1 MVKFDAVEFASV
13 QNTPGED
20 EVYVGKVSALNPVFV
35 MVYSAAEFVLG
46 DGVVGVG
53 IVKDVPLTVIMFVR
67 HSVGPVMRKLL
78 FGATWM
84 FPVTSTVRFPTLVV
98 PADGVAE

>member
-1 MVKFDAVEFASV
+1 MLKFDAVEFASV

-20 EVYVGKVSALNPVFV
+20 VVYVGKVSALNPVFV

-53 IVKDVPLTVIMFVR
+53 IVKEVPVTVIMFVR

-78 FGATWM
+78 FGATCM
-84 FPVTSTVRFPTLVV
+84 FPVTSTVKFPTLVV
-98 PADGVAE
+98 PAGGVAE